1 MSGPLHVRG
10 VFLPDET
17 ERDLYVLDGR
27 LTFEPVSGAETV
39 AGAGWVVP
47 GLVDAHCHIGLGPGG
62 GLHEVEDLREQA
74 RAHGLGVRVAVH
86 TFGEEAL
93 PDLIDAGV
101 DSIEHGTGLTPD
113 LIGRM
118 VERGTALVPTL
129 VNIDNFPAIADQ
141 AAEKFPAYAARIR
154 RLHSRARARL
164 R

>member
-39 AGAGWVVP
+39 AGAGWIDRST
-47 GLVDAHCHIGLGPGG
+47 G
-62 GLHEVEDLREQA
+62 DLAPVWPAEALQAAVA

-129 VNIDNFPAIADQ
+129 VNI
-141 AAEKFPAYAARIR
+141 
-154 RLHSRARARL
+154 
-164 R
+164 